1 MSTADT
7 LYLKLRVLLNF
18 VVFRRS
24 NLGID
29 LNNVQLL
36 IEAHKSGVSFER
48 MATLGRQRLL
58 GDRETLVSILTKSG
72 YAMSQDCIA
81 RLLSP
86 STEYSEDFFA
96 LLGAKEIF
104 AIDVS
109 DFEGANILH
118 DMNQPLPNSLISS
131 FDLVLDG
138 GTLEHIFD
146 LPTALRNT
154 TRMVRPNGRFISL
167 TQANNFCG
175 HGFYQFSPELFY
187 RFLCPKNGYVTEY
200 CIIWEDIPRSQ
211 FYRVPDPDVVGTRIN
226 LTSEFG
232 TNMTVQAKRIGEM
245 SRGFTPQQSD
255 YVRLWKVPPGEN
267 SLLSRSPDRRRT
279 WAQFRSVLKQI
290 PGLRAA
296 VRFARRLLRIPTH
309 QAIAEYRRLGIRRN
323 TMGLLTPVRNLRVIR

>member
-1 MSTADT
+1 M
-7 LYLKLRVLLNF
+7 RLNLCLF
-18 VVFRRS
+18 LEV

-29 LNNVQLL
+29 LNNAQLL

-58 GDRETLVSILTKSG
+58 GDRETLVSILKQSG
-72 YAMSQDCIA
+72 YAMSKDCVA
-81 RLLSP
+81 RLMAP

-118 DMNQPLPNSLISS
+118 DMNRPLPDSLISS

-146 LPTALRNT
+146 LPTALRNA

-187 RFLCPKNGYVTEY
+187 RFLCSKNGYVTEY
-200 CIIWEDIPRSQ
+200 CILWEDIPGSY
-211 FYRVPDPDVVGTRIN
+211 FYRVPDPDVVRTRIN

-245 SRGFTPQQSD
+245 SEEFVPQQSD
-255 YVRLWKVPPGEN
+255 YVRLWEVQPGETD
-267 SLLSRSPDRRRT
+267 LLR
-279 WAQFRSVLKQI
+279 RSVEHLRTGAKLRSMLKLI
-290 PGLRAA
+290 PNLRAV
-296 VRFARRLLRIPTH
+296 VRFARRLLRSPTH
-309 QAIAEYRRLGIRRN
+309 QAIAEYRRLGIRQN
-323 TMGLLTPVRNLRVIR
+323 ALGLLTPLRNLRVIR

>member
-1 MSTADT
+1 
-7 LYLKLRVLLNF
+7 
-18 VVFRRS
+18 
-24 NLGID
+24 
-29 LNNVQLL
+29 
-36 IEAHKSGVSFER
+36 

-118 DMNQPLPNSLISS
+118 DMNRPLPNSLISS

-232 TNMTVQAKRIGEM
+232 TNMTVQAKRISDVSPE
-245 SRGFTPQQSD
+245 FIPQQSD
-255 YVRLWKVPPGEN
+255 YVRLWNTQPGETN
-267 SLLSRSPDRRRT
+267 LSEPRRT
-279 WAQFRSVLKQI
+279 WAKFKSMLKLI
-290 PGLRAA
+290 PNFRAA
-296 VRFARRLLRIPTH
+296 VRFVRRLLRIPTY
-309 QAIAEYRRLGIRRN
+309 QAIAEYRRLGIKRN
-323 TMGLLTPVRNLRVIR
+323 AMGLLTPLRNLRVIR